1 MAVGRSTNGYF
12 GCRLDVMTVTTDRGW
27 VSRRKTTV
35 YLDSDVLTAT
45 KVLAA
50 ARERSESQVV
60 EDALRAY
67 LGAGELEAASADL
80 RALMTRVAERAN
92 LDDEAAMALA
102 VDEVQAVRTARRS
115 AATP

>member
-1 MAVGRSTNGYF
+1 
-12 GCRLDVMTVTTDRGW
+12 MTADSDHGQ

-67 LGAGELEAASADL
+67 LRTSDVEAARADL
-80 RALMTRVAERAN
+80 RALMDRLAQRAD
-92 LDDEAAMALA
+92 LDDEATMAVA
-102 VDEVQAVRTARRS
+102 VEEVRATRAAQHP
-115 AATP
+115 AATR